1 MKEMELFIGCLIMS
15 FSIFIIGNIIFDQKE
30 KLNIKNITLT
40 LCLAILITI
49 VNIISTTI
57 VDNILKL
64 IIIFVS
70 YIGYYKVIFKK
81 DWSTIILGSFIMY
94 LIYFFSEIIIDI
106 IIHTIFH
113 IFEIGNFQDIK
124 NTIELTILTTIV
136 GVYIS
141 VISKKYLKKMVK

>member
-1 MKEMELFIGCLIMS
+1 MS

-70 YIGYYKVIFKK
+70 YIR
-81 DWSTIILGSFIMY
+81 IL
-94 LIYFFSEIIIDI
+94 
-106 IIHTIFH
+106 
-113 IFEIGNFQDIK
+113 
-124 NTIELTILTTIV
+124 
-136 GVYIS
+136 
-141 VISKKYLKKMVK
+141 

>member
-1 MKEMELFIGCLIMS
+1 MS

-94 LIYFFSEIIIDI
+94 LI
-106 IIHTIFH
+106 
-113 IFEIGNFQDIK
+113 
-124 NTIELTILTTIV
+124 
-136 GVYIS
+136 
-141 VISKKYLKKMVK
+141 